1 LKNNCQLCERNVE
14 LTFHHL
20 IPRKS
25 HKIKFIRKKH
35 AQLNLN
41 TYGINVCKDCH
52 KMIHKII
59 PHKQLALNYFSKE
72 RLMQN
77 PQLVR
82 FIKWVRTQTRKV
94 K

>member
-1 LKNNCQLCERNVE
+1 MKNNCQLCERNVE

-77 PQLVR
+77 PQLIR

>member
-35 AQLNLN
+35 ALLNLN

-77 PQLVR
+77 PQLIR